1 MSQKINF
8 SDYPASG
15 VYYIEIDNS
24 IVSSSNVQ
32 TALRMAVG
40 FNMRGPFNR
49 PVYISNSDEC
59 DNLFGP
65 IDRKM
70 ERRGCWTNRNI
81 RTMLQKSPVYV
92 MNLLN
97 VDTSDKES
105 NKDTVGYTLLS
116 LDYQI

>member
-49 PVYISNSDEC
+49 PCIYLTQTSVIIFLALLTERWSAEVAGLIETFVLC
-59 DNLFGP
+59 CRNLQY
-65 IDRKM
+65 M
-70 ERRGCWTNRNI
+70 
-81 RTMLQKSPVYV
+81 
-92 MNLLN
+92 
-97 VDTSDKES
+97 
-105 NKDTVGYTLLS
+105 
-116 LDYQI
+116 

>member
-15 VYYIEIDNS
+15 VYFIEIDNS
-24 IVSSSNVQ
+24 IISSSNVQ

-40 FNMRGPFNR
+40 FNMQGPFNR
-49 PVYISNSDEC
+49 PVYIANSDEC
-59 DNLFGP
+59 NKLFGP

-81 RTMLQKSPVYV
+81 RTMLQK
-92 MNLLN
+92 
-97 VDTSDKES
+97 
-105 NKDTVGYTLLS
+105 
-116 LDYQI
+116 